1 MKAHFLR
8 LFDYDY
14 TVNQLIFGTLRECPP
29 GSDAVEKPMA
39 LMAHLLVASALWL
52 QRLQGKSDI
61 TYNLWPKPEW
71 GDMSAQI
78 EANAHGWKA
87 YLESVHDFN
96 QSITYQ
102 NQSGKTYAN
111 VLSDILSH
119 VVNHGTHHR
128 AQIGQLL
135 KFGGLEH
142 LPVTDYIAYL
152 RLKS

>member
-1 MKAHFLR
+1 
-8 LFDYDY
+8 
-14 TVNQLIFGTLRECPP
+14 
-29 GSDAVEKPMA
+29 
-39 LMAHLLVASALWL
+39 
-52 QRLQGKSDI
+52 
-61 TYNLWPKPEW
+61 
-71 GDMSAQI
+71 MSAQI